1 MTDEERDENV
11 SDLSQEICM
20 KNIHSEDLIDAAE
33 AINRLS
39 IETFKQLKNSV
50 ITEASLDTDSL
61 QNLQE
66 ENEDLRQ
73 QVTYL
78 NHSLTLKE
86 RKIKELEGK
95 LVASESSLTRTESQK
110 NVLNKAT
117 QVIHILL
124 P

>member
-1 MTDEERDENV
+1 VTGEERDKNV

-39 IETFKQLKNSV
+39 IETFKQLKNNV
-50 ITEASLDTDSL
+50 LTESSLDTDSL

-66 ENEDLRQ
+66 ENEELKQ
-73 QVTYL
+73 QVIYL
-78 NHSLTLKE
+78 NNSLALKE
-86 RKIKELEGK
+86 RKIKALERK
-95 LVASESSLTRTESQK
+95 LVASESSLTRTELQK
-110 NVLNKAT
+110 NIQNKAT